1 MGGGAHKNDSNVPLH
16 HIPRTDIVL
25 SDLSLLRTTFL
36 ITYVISTERQRAE
49 KSIGNIRSTICPYRL
64 FVIINFT
71 DRFLHAFACAHL
83 VEMTVGTMFGMVEIT
98 GVVEMTNMIAFCA
111 EGALILTSTRSGAA
125 HFTPPCNKAF
135 LWYWV
140 GAVFHMPKAYFT
152 RAAYFTLLT
161 DFSMRPTS
169 SGLVEM
175 TGGGWEA
182 AKARQR
188 YGKGRR
194 GRAFYFFVARAKKG

>member
-1 MGGGAHKNDSNVPLH
+1 MSFRPSDSERRN
-16 HIPRTDIVL
+16 L
-25 SDLSLLRTTFL
+25 SATFDRLMSVRLSA
-36 ITYVISTERQRAE
+36 IIS
-49 KSIGNIRSTICPYRL
+49 
-64 FVIINFT
+64 FT

-175 TGGGWEA
+175 TGEGGR
-182 AKARQR
+182 RQR
-188 YGKGRR
+188 HGKGMAK
-194 GRAFYFFVARAKKG
+194 GGAGAHLNFFCCAGEKRVI

>member
-1 MGGGAHKNDSNVPLH
+1 MSFRPSDSEWRN
-16 HIPRTDIVL
+16 L
-25 SDLSLLRTTFL
+25 SATFDRLMSVRLSA
-36 ITYVISTERQRAE
+36 IIS
-49 KSIGNIRSTICPYRL
+49 
-64 FVIINFT
+64 FT

-83 VEMTVGTMFGMVEIT
+83 AEMTVGTMFGMVEIT

-140 GAVFHMPKAYFT
+140 GVVFHMPKAYFT

-169 SGLVEM
+169 SSLVEM

-194 GRAFYFFVARAKKG
+194 GRAFKFFCCAGEKRVI

>member
-1 MGGGAHKNDSNVPLH
+1 
-16 HIPRTDIVL
+16 
-25 SDLSLLRTTFL
+25 
-36 ITYVISTERQRAE
+36 
-49 KSIGNIRSTICPYRL
+49 
-64 FVIINFT
+64 
-71 DRFLHAFACAHL
+71 
-83 VEMTVGTMFGMVEIT
+83 MVEIT

-125 HFTPPCNKAF
+125 HFTSPCNKVF

-175 TGGGWEA
+175 TGEGGRRQRHGKGTVKVRQRHGKGT

-188 YGKGRR
+188 HGKGT
-194 GRAFYFFVARAKKG
+194 AKARQRHGKGMANGSAGARFIFLLRSRKKGDIIKSDQMLSRENICRTSPNL